1 MRLNKHIWILGLA
14 SVKSCKLIS
23 IKIESGDN
31 IMKYKV
37 IQTIE
42 TNMEDNNMKQIEM
55 VFNTYNQ
62 AVFYIKQQMKKLIKQ
77 DTIKFFRMYNKK
89 ITTEKLNNYCNEDL
103 TFWLENAFDDLFTY
117 VASYIGWSCSWNIET
132 V

>member
-23 IKIESGDN
+23 IKIESEDN

-117 VASYIGWSCSWNIET
+117 VASYIGWSCSWNIEI
-132 V
+132 

>member
-1 MRLNKHIWILGLA
+1 M
-14 SVKSCKLIS
+14 
-23 IKIESGDN
+23 
-31 IMKYKV
+31 YKV

-62 AVFYIKQQMKKLIKQ
+62 AVFYIKKQMKKLIKQ

-103 TFWLENAFDDLFTY
+103 TFWLENAFADLFTY
-117 VASYIGWSCSWNIET
+117 VASYIGWCCSWSIET
-132 V
+132 I